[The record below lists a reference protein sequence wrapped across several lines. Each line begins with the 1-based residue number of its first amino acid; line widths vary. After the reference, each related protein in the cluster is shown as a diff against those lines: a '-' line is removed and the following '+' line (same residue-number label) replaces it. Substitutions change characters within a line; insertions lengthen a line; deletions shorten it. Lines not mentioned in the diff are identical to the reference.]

1 MSIIW
6 IPLLLLLHQSYGF
19 PLLQTFSTTT
29 GRNLLRFKRVVRYF
43 GVRHPHST
51 NSTASFQSC
60 KLWPPMYT
68 RTQDPSQQ
76 REVLRGVS
84 QFPPYLFIRMCVVFQ
99 TSSLLCTP
107 WHQNYTKSMPLRSLI
122 PTWLSVRTSEPQH
135 GLSGSI
141 WLRKGRPTHG
151 GGVVCTV
158 GEELYPL
165 RSADQEASDSEMLV
179 VQLNTV
185 PAVFIAVC
193 YCKPAQT
200 RTSWREQCQL
210 FMRPSCDIRPDA

>member
-1 MSIIW
+1 MSIIC

-29 GRNLLRFKRVVRYF
+29 CRNLLRFKRVVRYF

-107 WHQNYTKSMPLRSLI
+107 WHQNYTKFMPLRSLI
-122 PTWLSVRTSEPQH
+122 PTWLSVRTSEPQQVCR
-135 GLSGSI
+135 GVFGSARIGLRTVEGWCVLSGKSFTHCGMPT
-141 WLRKGRPTHG
+141 KRPATPR
-151 GGVVCTV
+151 C
-158 GEELYPL
+158 
-165 RSADQEASDSEMLV
+165 
-179 VQLNTV
+179 
-185 PAVFIAVC
+185 
-193 YCKPAQT
+193 
-200 RTSWREQCQL
+200 W
-210 FMRPSCDIRPDA
+210 SCS